1 MPFIDKEKEIQML
14 EDDQISKLER
24 EHFDVMMREK

>member
-14 EDDQISKLER
+14 EDDQITKLER
-24 EHFDVMMREK
+24 EHFDIMMREK

>member
-24 EHFDVMMREK
+24 EHFEIMMREK

>member
-1 MPFIDKEKEIQML
+1 MPYIDKEKEIQML